1 MVFVTVIVTKPL
13 VGAGEA
19 EDVVIALEKV
29 SVMVALTIVLEDIKD
44 SSGNMLVEVGS
55 LKRVEVQ

>member
-19 EDVVIALEKV
+19 DDVVIALEKV
-29 SVMVALTIVLEDIKD
+29 CVVVVLTIVLEDIND